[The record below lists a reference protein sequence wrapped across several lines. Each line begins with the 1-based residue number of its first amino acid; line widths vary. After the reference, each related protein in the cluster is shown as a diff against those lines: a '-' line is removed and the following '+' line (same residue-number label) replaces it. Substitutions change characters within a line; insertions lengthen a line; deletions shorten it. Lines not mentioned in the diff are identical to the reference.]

1 MYWLWG
7 SQNSS
12 FQLEKSYWI
21 KTFTLEIDMQI
32 MSWCLENPTFY
43 SCPYQISSQRQIFVV
58 WIESKSLLYYWVN
71 YIYSVQFSNKQYFKI
86 WCLLAVLCFVTGSQ
100 KFIFLQIYG
109 QILHQVWF
117 SISVLDVDE
126 QVRPFFGRT
135 NQGLYQCN
143 GCGDVKT
150 AHSNLR
156 NHIEAKHLHLK
167 LICKFC
173 RSIFRTRL
181 NFQMHLKIHMSQDNQ
196 LARMNMKNILQYC
209 AME

>member
-1 MYWLWG
+1 MC
-7 SQNSS
+7 
-12 FQLEKSYWI
+12 
-21 KTFTLEIDMQI
+21 TLFFHFAVVDFMTKL
-32 MSWCLENPTFY
+32 MSKNMCGKLVIIFFY
-43 SCPYQISSQRQIFVV
+43 SLIRSR
-58 WIESKSLLYYWVN
+58 KSRFFFL
-71 YIYSVQFSNKQYFKI
+71 
-86 WCLLAVLCFVTGSQ
+86 
-100 KFIFLQIYG
+100 FLQNYG